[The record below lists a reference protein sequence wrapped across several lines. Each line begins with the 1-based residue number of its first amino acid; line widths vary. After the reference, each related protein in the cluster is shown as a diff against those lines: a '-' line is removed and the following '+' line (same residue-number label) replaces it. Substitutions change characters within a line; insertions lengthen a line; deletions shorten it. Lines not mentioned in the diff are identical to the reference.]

1 MDIGFIG
8 LGQMGSAIATN
19 LVKAGHNVS
28 VWNRSPDKAAPLMAA
43 GARLATSPA
52 DAASGGIVI
61 TMLADDKAVEAV
73 TFGDNGILTAPNKP
87 IHIAMS
93 TISLDLAERLTA
105 AHTSAGGT
113 HIASPVFG
121 RPAAA
126 AAQKLFVVT
135 AGPPSAIE
143 TCRPIFEAIGQRHF
157 TVGETPSAANV
168 IKLCGNFLIM
178 SVIESLAEAMTLA
191 GKHDVAK
198 ATLLEVLIGT
208 VFDSPIYHIYGQ
220 ILVDEAFR
228 PAGFAAPLGL
238 KDMNLVSAAATE
250 ARVPMPV
257 LSLVRDR
264 LLATIAREGED
275 IDWSGIAKTVAES
288 AGA

>member
-19 LVKAGHNVS
+19 LLKAGHNVS
-28 VWNRSPDKAAPLMAA
+28 VWNRTPDKAAPLVSA
-43 GARLATSPA
+43 GARLAASPA

-73 TFGDNGILTAPNKP
+73 TFGDNGILAAPNKP
-87 IHIAMS
+87 THIAMS
-93 TISLDLAERLTA
+93 TISLTLAERLTA
-105 AHTSAGGT
+105 AHAGAGGT
-113 HIASPVFG
+113 HIAAPVFG

-135 AGPPSAIE
+135 AGPSAAIE

-191 GKHDVAK
+191 GKHDVAR
-198 ATLLEVLIGT
+198 ATLLDVLTGT
-208 VFDSPIYHIYGQ
+208 LFGAPIYHTYGQ
-220 ILVDEAFR
+220 ILVDEAFH

-238 KDMNLVSAAATE
+238 KDMNLASAAATE

-264 LLATIAREGED
+264 LLATIAREGND
-275 IDWSGIAKTVAES
+275 IDWSGIAKTVAEN